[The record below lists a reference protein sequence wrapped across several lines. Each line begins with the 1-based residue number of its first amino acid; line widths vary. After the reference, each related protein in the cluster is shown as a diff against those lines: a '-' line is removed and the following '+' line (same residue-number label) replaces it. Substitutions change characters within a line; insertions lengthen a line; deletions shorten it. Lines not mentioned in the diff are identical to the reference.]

1 MKGSELTKPTIHV
14 DTIRGKGLRA
24 SIHTVPFD
32 PKGKAPSPKTRI
44 GRVTLTFLLIKT
56 KYKRRVDYLPV
67 VTTPT
72 VA

>member
-24 SIHTVPFD
+24 SIHVD
-32 PKGKAPSPKTRI
+32 PKGKPPSPKTRI
-44 GRVTLTFLLIKT
+44 GRVTLTFVLIKT
-56 KYKRRVDYLPV
+56 KYKRRVEYLPV
-67 VTTPT
+67 VRTPT